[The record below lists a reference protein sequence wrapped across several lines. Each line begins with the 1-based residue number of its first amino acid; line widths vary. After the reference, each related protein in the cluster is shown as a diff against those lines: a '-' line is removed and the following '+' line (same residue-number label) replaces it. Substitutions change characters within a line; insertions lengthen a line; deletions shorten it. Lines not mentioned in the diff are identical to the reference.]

1 MELYHLDILLIIFH
15 VLNEIVSPSHSNWV
29 AQLVS
34 HHMLGHFLGE
44 YLLVG
49 VVWAEH
55 LDDLD
60 FLGRVF
66 ANLVHTLLM
75 DQWLL

>member
-1 MELYHLDILLIIFH
+1 M
-15 VLNEIVSPSHSNWV
+15 SPSHSNWV

-49 VVWAEH
+49 VVRTEH